1 MTLQSSGAISLN
13 QIHVEA
19 GGSSGSQASINDADI
34 RALIG
39 KSSGATMSF
48 SEWYGAS
55 AAVTIATGN
64 SFYQA
69 GSQYTTEQHSL
80 KIVGAQFTTGFAS
93 CPNFTLNSR
102 TTQCHGLT
110 FSSIGSQ
117 YILQLMDIQGGGSSS
132 ITRSSTGHPQNAGWT
147 TLVLSGNGG
156 TRTFTRSSA
165 TFQSF
170 NAIGYNNV
178 YYSGAGWTFP
188 AGISNL
194 FPNSSNT
201 TSFTLTIQ

>member
-1 MTLQSSGAISLN
+1 MALQTSGAISLN

-19 GGSSGSQASINDADI
+19 GGTSGSQASINDADI

-69 GSQYTTEQHSL
+69 GSQYQTEQHAL
-80 KIVGAQFTTGFAS
+80 RIVGAQFTTGFAS

-102 TTQCHGLT
+102 TTKCHSLI
-110 FSSIGSQ
+110 FSSLNSRYQ
-117 YILQLMDIQGGGSSS
+117 LTLMDIQGGAGS
-132 ITRSSTGHPQNAGWT
+132 ITRSYNGHPQNTGWT
-147 TLVLSGNGG
+147 TLILSGNGS

-165 TFQSF
+165 TFQTF
-170 NAIGYNNV
+170 NAIGFNNN
-178 YYSGAGWTFP
+178 YYSAAQWTFP

>member
-1 MTLQSSGAISLN
+1 MALQTSGQITLN

-19 GGSSGSQASINDADI
+19 GGANGSNASINDADI

-39 KSSGATMSF
+39 KASGVTMSF

-69 GSQYTTEQHSL
+69 GSQYQTEQHAL
-80 KIVGAQFTTGFAS
+80 RIVGAQFTTGFAS

-102 TTQCHGLT
+102 TTQCHGLI
-110 FSSIGSQ
+110 FSSLNSRYQ
-117 YILQLMDIQGGGSSS
+117 LTLMDIQGGAGP
-132 ITRSSTGHPQNAGWT
+132 ITRSSTGHPQNTGWT

-170 NAIGYNNV
+170 NAIGYNNN
-178 YYSGAGWTFP
+178 YYSGATWTFP